1 MVNTLRRK
9 MFKLGGSANTHG
21 VGITSGLKMKKGGK
35 VEPQATFGVGNNAL
49 RKIGPDGK
57 EREAHVAF
65 LPFLGSGALA
75 LGRAGLAALR
85 SPTVRQ
91 GITSAGKSI
100 RDFISGGTKLV
111 GGRPSAAQIARM
123 TPAEKTRVLGKI
135 GFGPGGRLSQIARG
149 ADVATTALA
158 PAGIT
163 ASLLQR
169 AGVVPQEPESLGGQL
184 LTGIPKTAV
193 DFTAPGAATFLF
205 QGLRST
211 KDDPKT
217 KSLSDIIAGD
227 TKKKKDDDEEPSADP
242 MTTAENIEAEMAA
255 LKERALARADLY
267 RDIVGRPS
275 NVPAISE
282 ALLAFGATAAQ
293 GTGDDKADIT
303 AAIAAGS
310 QKLLDEAA
318 KRRETDQ
325 KLTGQ
330 AISDILAD
338 EATQRAILADAAK
351 AGPNNLIQTQKV
363 LEGLNAGI
371 TEVLQVNTKNEVIN
385 ARPGVVYIDVTGV
398 TGKKYVAINLGG
410 ENKTFDDPEKAKEF
424 AQTQSA

>member
-1 MVNTLRRK
+1 MN
-9 MFKLGGSANTHG
+9 
-21 VGITSGLKMKKGGK
+21 
-35 VEPQATFGVGNNAL
+35 Q
-49 RKIGPDGK
+49 
-57 EREAHVAF
+57 
-65 LPFLGSGALA
+65 
-75 LGRAGLAALR
+75 
-85 SPTVRQ
+85 
-91 GITSAGKSI
+91 
-100 RDFISGGTKLV
+100 
-111 GGRPSAAQIARM
+111 
-123 TPAEKTRVLGKI
+123 
-135 GFGPGGRLSQIARG
+135 
-149 ADVATTALA
+149 
-158 PAGIT
+158 
-163 ASLLQR
+163 
-169 AGVVPQEPESLGGQL
+169 
-184 LTGIPKTAV
+184 
-193 DFTAPGAATFLF
+193 
-205 QGLRST
+205 
-211 KDDPKT
+211 
-217 KSLSDIIAGD
+217 
-227 TKKKKDDDEEPSADP
+227 
-242 MTTAENIEAEMAA
+242 TAENIEAEMAA